1 MMASLNPFN
10 KTRGRH
16 GGSSSTSRSSGGR
29 GGAEAVPRSYAVNGV
44 RSSSERLP
52 EQGDDPLLQ
61 ARRQS
66 ESAVRSEFAA
76 SAGGAGGS
84 RADGGVV
91 VGEWAPGATAM
102 APKATVGL
110 TESKADEDSPSVL
123 YKGRYEEAECNMP
136 MISELAD
143 ATEMSLTTSI
153 VTRGELDLVQNRLE
167 WDVSRVTAMHF
178 LGYYTS
184 QGVTAP
190 DDTCQGRRLV
200 EKVVTY
206 MNKYVDFFAN
216 LCQQGYQFQRYKPSH
231 IAAAAILTARRALCI
246 KPMWRDE
253 LTDLTG
259 YKLEEISDCGED
271 LWHFYEKMFPL
282 HRSTACGNRSY
293 KP

>member
-10 KTRGRH
+10 RTRGRH
-16 GGSSSTSRSSGGR
+16 GASSSTSRSSGDR
-29 GGAEAVPRSYAVNGV
+29 GGGEAMPRSFAVNGG
-44 RSSSERLP
+44 RSSSARLP
-52 EQGDDPLLQ
+52 EQGNGPLQ

-66 ESAVRSEFAA
+66 ESAVLSDFGSAPGA
-76 SAGGAGGS
+76 SAGGDGGS
-84 RADGGVV
+84 MADGGFA

-110 TESKADEDSPSVL
+110 KESKADEDSPSVL

-184 QGVTAP
+184 QV
-190 DDTCQGRRLV
+190 
-200 EKVVTY
+200 
-206 MNKYVDFFAN
+206 
-216 LCQQGYQFQRYKPSH
+216 
-231 IAAAAILTARRALCI
+231 
-246 KPMWRDE
+246 
-253 LTDLTG
+253 
-259 YKLEEISDCGED
+259 
-271 LWHFYEKMFPL
+271 
-282 HRSTACGNRSY
+282 
-293 KP
+293 